1 MYRIEIIFRFNQ
13 DNTLPDCIKDV
24 HRVANTDYF
33 EILAG
38 TFSDNDFPEVHE
50 FLCDTEKER
59 GFVSSYF
66 ETLSPRKI
74 QP

>member
-13 DNTLPDCIKDV
+13 DDTLPACVKDV

-38 TFSDNDFPEVHE
+38 TFSEGDFAEVYQY
-50 FLCDTEKER
+50 LCDSEKDR
-59 GFVSSYF
+59 NIVSSYF
-66 ETLSPRKI
+66 EAIK
-74 QP
+74 